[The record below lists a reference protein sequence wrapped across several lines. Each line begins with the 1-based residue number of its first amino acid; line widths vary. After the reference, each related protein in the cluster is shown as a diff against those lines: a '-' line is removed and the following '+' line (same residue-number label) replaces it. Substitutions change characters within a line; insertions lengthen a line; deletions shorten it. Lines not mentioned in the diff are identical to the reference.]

1 MYLAAPFGR
10 RRPPQR
16 QPCGSRWTASGV
28 RDVLWH
34 ADAFV
39 CSAQVHDSS
48 HYPPPILLKFSA
60 APYTVLIGFSGP
72 YPQTCCTPNR
82 RSNPIAHRVRRKH
95 QRLPPSLLIENAS
108 DRVPLRRESVLPEAF
123 PIKPSDNPGT
133 ISPCDLGT
141 RCLTA
146 TTCKACA
153 SSPGGQEQRNFGP
166 IGPPYGSI
174 IRAWH
179 PCGYFYLF

>member
-16 QPCGSRWTASGV
+16 QPCSWRWTASGV
-28 RDVLWH
+28 WDVLWH

-48 HYPPPILLKFSA
+48 HYPPPILLKFSS
-60 APYTVLIGFSGP
+60 APYTVLIGFSGA

-108 DRVPLRRESVLPEAF
+108 DRVPLRRESVLPRRFRSASLATIRE
-123 PIKPSDNPGT
+123 PSRPATSEPNVLLQRLVRLARHLLAGRNNA
-133 ISPCDLGT
+133 ISVRLV
-141 RCLTA
+141 RHMA
-146 TTCKACA
+146 
-153 SSPGGQEQRNFGP
+153 R
-166 IGPPYGSI
+166 
-174 IRAWH
+174 
-179 PCGYFYLF
+179 